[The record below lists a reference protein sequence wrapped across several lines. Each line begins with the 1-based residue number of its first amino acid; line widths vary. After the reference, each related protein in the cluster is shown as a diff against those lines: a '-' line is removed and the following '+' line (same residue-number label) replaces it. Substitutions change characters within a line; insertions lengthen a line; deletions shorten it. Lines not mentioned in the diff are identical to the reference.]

1 MFKCNFVTIIIFNL
15 LQSYSKTIV
24 ELINSNALS
33 DISNMDEIK
42 NKYKVEYFVGM
53 ESYLVVGRITSY
65 LLFLLMGIINTN
77 LFNNII
83 LIIFTFLIIVFTMC
97 SINVQRSLQ
106 GEKNEENFS
115 K

>member
-42 NKYKVEYFVGM
+42 INIRLNTLLEWR
-53 ESYLVVGRITSY
+53 VV
-65 LLFLLMGIINTN
+65 L
-77 LFNNII
+77 
-83 LIIFTFLIIVFTMC
+83 
-97 SINVQRSLQ
+97 
-106 GEKNEENFS
+106 
-115 K
+115 